1 MSNGMRTSL
10 FERLR
15 HVRAGLLALLGI
27 AVLAAAC
34 GDEPLPRVLGERFT
48 VEDRASAEQG
58 RITARPSR
66 TAGGSPRYGLREL
79 EITEERDAMV
89 YVPETYTPDR
99 PAPLVLGLHG
109 ANGGPQASVNRM
121 MPRADDAGMIVVGV
135 ASRDRSWDLIYGGF
149 GPDVA
154 VINRAL
160 KKVFARYAVDP
171 KRVGIEG
178 FSDGASYSLSL
189 GLTNGDLFKH
199 VMAFSP
205 GYMDPGTLRG
215 DPRVFVAHGTDDT
228 TLPIDRTS
236 REIVPEL
243 RRDGYTV
250 RYMEFDGGHRP
261 YPPAT
266 DAAVRWFVNG

>member
-1 MSNGMRTSL
+1 MRKLSL
-10 FERLR
+10 SPR
-15 HVRAGLLALLGI
+15 VGTGLGLFLVITGTF
-27 AVLAAAC
+27 LAAC
-34 GDEPLPRVLGERFT
+34 SETEMPEVLGERLT
-48 VEDRASAEQG
+48 NNERATAQDG

-66 TAGGSPRYGLREL
+66 TASGPPRFGLYEL
-79 EITEERDAMV
+79 NVTEQRDALI
-89 YVPETYTPDR
+89 YVPRSYDPKR

-121 MPRADDAGMIVVGV
+121 MPRAEDAGMIVVGV
-135 ASRDRSWDLIYGGF
+135 ASRENSWDVIYGDF

-160 KKVFARYAVDP
+160 KKVFDRYAVDP
-171 KRVGIEG
+171 AHVGIEG

-205 GYMDPGTLRG
+205 GFDASEDRRGT
-215 DPRVFVAHGTDDT
+215 PRVFIAHGTDDT

-236 REIVPEL
+236 REIVPAL
-243 RRDGYTV
+243 RDDGDRV
-250 RYMEFDGGHRP
+250 RYLEFAGGHRP
-261 YPPAT
+261 NPPAT
-266 DAAVRWFVNG
+266 DAAVKWFLDG